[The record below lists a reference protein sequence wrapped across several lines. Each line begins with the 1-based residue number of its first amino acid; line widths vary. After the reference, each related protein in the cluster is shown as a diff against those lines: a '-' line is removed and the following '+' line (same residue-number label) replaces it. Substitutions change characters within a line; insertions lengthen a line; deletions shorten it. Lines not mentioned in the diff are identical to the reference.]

1 MTNQNEA
8 TYLLLFRIVLNKS
21 PMKVLQYKYGV
32 LAFLVVLLLMPLGHT
47 LMILVEKLFADLMFL
62 NAFLVGLSGLGL
74 LLVGVL
80 QNHNKVTATVLGLLA
95 GVLVWTGWIEFSF
108 VWVAQKLNVAPFMEG
123 GEVATKPEYLVMM
136 SSLGL
141 LCTFMLL
148 FLFAKNRCQFF
159 NWFQR
164 RLRLKAFLKMNN
176 GFEKPLALTT
186 FIELVMVIW
195 TFYIVLLLVYDPD
208 IAGDSHPLTYVVAF
222 GSLFWS
228 LYLFLKLIRIRKF
241 DYAVRYAI
249 PTVVIFWNFV
259 EVLGRWDLFKE
270 IWVHPFEHSLEVG
283 IIFGLLLLFIGL
295 YIFDVRKNRM
305 QGLA

>member
-1 MTNQNEA
+1 
-8 TYLLLFRIVLNKS
+8 
-21 PMKVLQYKYGV
+21 MKVLQYKYGV

-47 LMILVEKLFADLMFL
+47 LMILVEKLFADLMFF
-62 NAFLVGLSGLGL
+62 NAFLVGLLGLGL
-74 LLVGVL
+74 LLIGVR
-80 QNHNKVTATVLGLLA
+80 QNKNKATATVLGLLA

-108 VWVAQKLNVAPFMEG
+108 VWVAQKLDVAPFMEG

-164 RLRLKAFLKMNN
+164 RLKLKAFLKMSD
-176 GFEKPLALTT
+176 GFEKPLAITT
-186 FIELVMVIW
+186 FIELVMIIW

-228 LYLFLKLIRIRKF
+228 LYLFLKLVRIRKF

-283 IIFGLLLLFIGL
+283 IIFGLLLLFIAL
-295 YIFDVRKNRM
+295 YILDVKKNRM
-305 QGLA
+305 QRLA